1 MENIEEITHGTVFR
15 QNLQRY
21 MDANGMSHNGTA
33 KAAGV
38 SQKTVWSVCSGR
50 SVPTLNTAQR
60 VAKAV
65 GVDAA
70 VLKIKPLSP
79 SQVARSTQVARL
91 ASELIELSA
100 GDLKTVRDFVA
111 VLRKPGKGQ
120 LELIPECESDGDD

>member
-1 MENIEEITHGTVFR
+1 
-15 QNLQRY
+15 
-21 MDANGMSHNGTA
+21 MSHNGTA

-38 SQKTVWSVCSGR
+38 SRRPFGQSQRPQWPHPEWR
-50 SVPTLNTAQR
+50 R

-100 GDLKTVRDFVA
+100 GDLKTVMDRVPQA
-111 VLRKPGKGQ
+111 R
-120 LELIPECESDGDD
+120 